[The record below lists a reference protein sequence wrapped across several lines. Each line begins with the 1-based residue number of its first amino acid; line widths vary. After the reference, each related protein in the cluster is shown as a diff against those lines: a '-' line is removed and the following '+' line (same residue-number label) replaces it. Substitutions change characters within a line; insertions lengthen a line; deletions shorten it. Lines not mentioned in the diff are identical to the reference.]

1 MLYFL
6 PFWLQAVLNSLSF
19 VLVGALVGWIL
30 RGHIVLAALVASL
43 LSLFIPLAYE
53 YAVGR
58 LQLPI
63 SLHDLL
69 SGLIM
74 VSPLL
79 ILFCWLPAVAGALL
93 SGLGL
98 RFIQK

>member
-1 MLYFL
+1 MFFS
-6 PFWLQAVLNSLSF
+6 FWLPALVNSLFF
-19 VLVGALVGWIL
+19 VTTGALVGWIL
-30 RGHIVLAALVASL
+30 RGHILLAALVASL
-43 LSLFIPLAYE
+43 LSLFIPLCYE

-58 LQLPI
+58 LRLPI
-63 SLHDLL
+63 SVHDFL

-93 SGLGL
+93 SGFGL
-98 RFIQK
+98 RYMQR